1 MLVLKSNLIKIKTI
15 MNLPKNLKYSKDH
28 EWVKVDG
35 NKAYIGIT
43 DYAQDKLGDVVYVEV
58 PEVGTVVEAGD
69 QFIVLESVKAASD
82 VYAPISGTVVEVN
95 EELEDNPALINESAY
110 DAWIVVID
118 MSIPNELDSLLS
130 AEEYKEMYE

>member
-1 MLVLKSNLIKIKTI
+1 MKLLEE
-15 MNLPKNLKYSKDH
+15 LKYVDSH
-28 EWVKVDG
+28 EWVKVEG

-43 DYAQDKLGDVVYVEV
+43 DYAQDQLGDVVYVEV

-69 QFIVLESVKAASD
+69 QFVVLESVKAASD

-110 DAWIVVID
+110 DSWIVVID
-118 MSIPNELDSLLS
+118 MSMPTELDSLLS
-130 AEEYKEMYE
+130 AEEYQEMYE

>member
-1 MLVLKSNLIKIKTI
+1 MKLLED
-15 MNLPKNLKYSKDH
+15 LKYAESH
-28 EWVKVDG
+28 EWVRIEG

-69 QFIVLESVKAASD
+69 QFVVLESVKAASD
-82 VYAPISGTVVEVN
+82 VYAPISGIVVEVN

-110 DAWIVVID
+110 DAWIVAID
-118 MSIPNELDSLLS
+118 MSIPTEVNSLLS
-130 AEEYKEMYE
+130 SEEYQQIYE

>member
-1 MLVLKSNLIKIKTI
+1 MKL
-15 MNLPKNLKYSKDH
+15 MEDLKYAESH
-28 EWVKVDG
+28 EWVRVEG

-95 EELEDNPALINESAY
+95 EELEDNPALINESAF
-110 DAWIVVID
+110 DSWIVVID
-118 MSIPNELDSLLS
+118 MSMPTEVDSLLS
-130 AEEYKEMYE
+130 AEEYEQIYK

>member
-1 MLVLKSNLIKIKTI
+1 MKLLED
-15 MNLPKNLKYSKDH
+15 LKYVESH
-28 EWVKVDG
+28 EWVRVEG

-69 QFIVLESVKAASD
+69 QFVVLESVKAASD

-95 EELEDNPALINESAY
+95 EELEDNPALINESAF
-110 DAWIVVID
+110 DAWIVAID
-118 MSIPNELDSLLS
+118 MSMPTEVDSLLS
-130 AEEYKEMYE
+130 AEDYQQIYE